1 MGPIYLFDVASQQA
15 RWLSARQAVVASNV
29 ANANTPRFKARDIEP
44 FANVLDKTAL
54 AMSAT
59 NVAHMGVEANKV
71 RAVKVKNED
80 SWSVSHSGNSVSVE
94 QELTKAGEINRS
106 YSLNTAIV
114 KSFHRM
120 LLSSVKAGS

>member
-54 AMSAT
+54 AMTAT
-59 NVAHMGVEANKV
+59 NAAHMGVDANKV

>member
-29 ANANTPRFKARDIEP
+29 ANANTPRFKARDVEP
-44 FANVLDKTAL
+44 FSKVMDKTAL
-54 AMSAT
+54 TMTAT
-59 NVAHMGVEANKV
+59 NAAHMGVDANKV
-71 RAVKVKNED
+71 RSAKVNAAE
-80 SWSVSHSGNSVSVE
+80 SWSVSHSGNSVSLE
-94 QELTKAGEINRS
+94 QELTKAGEINRH